1 MTRSVREMSA
11 ARWRSPDRKTS
22 IAPRNMPSNMS
33 AMRRVSR
40 VAFASATLAV
50 SSAPGSRWMG
60 LPGSAGLGGS
70 GTRRIRSAARR
81 SVKGRNNTASARL
94 KAA

>member
-22 IAPRNMPSNMS
+22 IAPRNLPSNMS

-50 SSAPGSRWMG
+50 SSAPGWKIDDEACR
-60 LPGSAGLGGS
+60 GGFKM
-70 GTRRIRSAARR
+70 R
-81 SVKGRNNTASARL
+81 
-94 KAA
+94 